1 MTKKERMADGREKTD
16 RNAFC
21 PDGGAGTGCP
31 ADDAADGTPETTDG
45 NNKTG
50 RTDTSFAENAAIK
63 AVFAAKSSG
72 LPALADDSGLE
83 VAALGGE
90 PGIYSARFAKDGDY
104 MQAMSAINTRLEGN
118 PDRGANFTCALAVA
132 WPDGDTELFVGKVF
146 GTLCWPPMGEHGFG
160 YDPFFVPDG
169 YNESF
174 GVLGAEIKEK
184 ISHRSRA
191 FAQFI
196 TNCF

>member
-1 MTKKERMADGREKTD
+1 MSRKITEKKLVVMTHNPNKLKELAALLAPYDIEIISS
-16 RNAFC
+16 
-21 PDGGAGTGCP
+21 GTLNL
-31 ADDAADGTPETTDG
+31 PEPEENG
-45 NNKTG
+45 
-50 RTDTSFAENAAIK
+50 TSFAENAAIK
-63 AVFAAKSSG
+63 AVFAAKASG